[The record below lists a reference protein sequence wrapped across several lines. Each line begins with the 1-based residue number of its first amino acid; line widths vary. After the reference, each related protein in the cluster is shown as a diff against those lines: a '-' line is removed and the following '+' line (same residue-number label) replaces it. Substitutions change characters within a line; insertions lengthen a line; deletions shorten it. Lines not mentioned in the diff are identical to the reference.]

1 MSCNFR
7 YTTQIIEEHPT
18 DPGKGKRVRVIHF
31 YREMDEAYFKE
42 QERLH
47 REELELEILRA
58 KRQAVI
64 DEWRKS
70 DSTRLDLGGGWVMI
84 KPGRINVDEVG
95 VQPLTNPSNLIP
107 WRPRMVISGIA

>member
-1 MSCNFR
+1 MPCNFR
-7 YTTQIIEEHPT
+7 YTTQLIEEHPIN
-18 DPGKGKRVRVIHF
+18 PRKGKRVRLIHS

-42 QERLH
+42 QDRLR

-84 KPGRINVDEVG
+84 KPGCVSAPCG
-95 VQPLTNPSNLIP
+95 VQPLTRLNTLVNSLPRYIPPSLAN
-107 WRPRMVISGIA
+107 